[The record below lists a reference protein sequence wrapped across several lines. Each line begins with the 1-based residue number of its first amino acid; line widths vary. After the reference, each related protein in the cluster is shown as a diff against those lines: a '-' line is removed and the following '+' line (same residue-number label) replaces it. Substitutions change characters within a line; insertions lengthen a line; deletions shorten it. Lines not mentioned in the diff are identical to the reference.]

1 MQNYILLLPIL
12 IPTIIGLGLL
22 IGKEPEKRSTLL
34 WITGIGLIST
44 AFSVFYILSK
54 DITECTLFYLT
65 KSLPVYFHIDETGRI
80 FVAVLTIIWVLA
92 GFYGFTY
99 MKHEE
104 KNKRYFGFYLI
115 VFGVLIALDLSGNMI
130 TFYIFYELMTIL
142 SAPLVFH
149 TQTKEAI
156 MAGLKYM
163 FYSFCGAYMVLF
175 GIYFLYRYGS
185 TLTFLSGGV
194 LDSNLVTG
202 NEGIVLI
209 AAFCMILGFS
219 VKAGMFPLHAWLPTA
234 HPLAP
239 APASA
244 VLSAIITKAGVL
256 GIIRSVYYLFGS
268 EFIQGTWVQNVW
280 LVLTLVTVFMG
291 SMLAYWEKGLKKR
304 FAYSTVSQVSYILF
318 GLALCDKTAFTGSV
332 LHFICHAFIKTALF
346 LCAGAIIFET
356 GKTKVEELTG
366 IGKQMPVT
374 LWCYTF
380 ASLALIGIPPTG
392 GFISK
397 WYLAAGSLKSGTGVF
412 SWLGPVILL
421 ISALLTAGYLLP
433 ITVKG
438 FLPGKDYLMKKKKEP
453 AFWMLGSIFVCAF
466 IAVGI
471 GIFPNSVIGFIIQI
485 TEKLF

>member
-1 MQNYILLLPIL
+1 MENYILLLPII

-22 IGKEPEKRSTLL
+22 IGKEPKKKSTLL
-34 WITGIGLIST
+34 WITGTGLIFT

-54 DITECTLFYLT
+54 DITECTLFYLV
-65 KSLPVYFHIDETGRI
+65 KSIPIYFHLDEIGQI
-80 FVAVLTIIWVLA
+80 FVIVLIIVWVLA

-104 KNKRYFGFYLI
+104 RNKRYFGFYLI

-130 TFYIFYELMTIL
+130 TFYIFYELMTVL
-142 SAPLVFH
+142 TTPLVFH
-149 TQTKEAI
+149 TQTKEAV

-163 FYSFCGAYMVLF
+163 FYSFSGAYMVLF
-175 GIYFLYRYGS
+175 GIYFLNRYGTS
-185 TLTFLSGGV
+185 LNFVPGGV
-194 LDSNLVTG
+194 LDINIVKG

-209 AAFCMILGFS
+209 AAFFMIFGFS
-219 VKAGMFPLHAWLPTA
+219 VKAGMFPMHAWLPTA
-234 HPLAP
+234 HPIAP

-244 VLSAIITKAGVL
+244 VLSAMITKMGVL

-280 LVLTLVTVFMG
+280 LILTLITVFMG

-304 FAYSTVSQVSYILF
+304 LAYSTVSQVSYILF
-318 GLALCDKTAFTGSV
+318 GLALCEKTAFTGSV
-332 LHFICHAFIKTALF
+332 LHFICHAFIKATLF
-346 LCAGAIIFET
+346 LCAGAIIYET

-397 WYLAAGSLKSGTGVF
+397 WYLAEGSLKSGLQVF

-421 ISALLTAGYLLP
+421 TSALLTAGYLLP
-433 ITVKG
+433 VTVNG
-438 FLPGKDYLMKKKKEP
+438 FLPGKDYPMKKKKEP
-453 AFWMLGSIFVCAF
+453 AFWMLGSIFVCALA
-466 IAVGI
+466 AVGI
-471 GIFPNSVIGFIIQI
+471 GILPNPVINFITQI
-485 TEKLF
+485 TEKIF